1 MKHLVFICF
10 FVGTM
15 SVMATDFKLQKL
27 PQAKFRNI
35 IFILT
40 DDHRF
45 DAMGFMGHPFLETPH
60 MDSLAKGGAH
70 FTNAFVTTSLCS
82 PSRAS
87 ILTGRYAHNHGVV
100 DNYNPLPK
108 GLIFSAIS
116 AGKRLQYRLYR

>member
-1 MKHLVFICF
+1 
-10 FVGTM
+10 
-15 SVMATDFKLQKL
+15 MATDFKLQKL

-45 DAMGFMGHPFLETPH
+45 NAMGFMGHPFLETPH
-60 MDSLAKGGAH
+60 MDSLAKGGVH